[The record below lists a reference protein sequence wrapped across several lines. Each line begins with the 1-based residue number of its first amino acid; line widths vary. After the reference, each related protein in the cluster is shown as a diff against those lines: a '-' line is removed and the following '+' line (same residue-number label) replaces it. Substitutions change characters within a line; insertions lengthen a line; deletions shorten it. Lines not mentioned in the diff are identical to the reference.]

1 MSVRFLAD
9 ADLNQA
15 IIDGVRHREPAVDFK
30 TANEAGLS
38 GLSDHEVLELA
49 EDQGRVRVSHDTS
62 TMPVHFAARSRL
74 GLKNPGV
81 LLAFQSAPLS
91 EIIESLLIV
100 WSASRDSE
108 WEDRLHYLPSLSR
121 HVFR

>member
-1 MSVRFLAD
+1 
-9 ADLNQA
+9 
-15 IIDGVRHREPAVDFK
+15 
-30 TANEAGLS
+30 
-38 GLSDHEVLELA
+38 
-49 EDQGRVRVSHDTS
+49 
-62 TMPVHFAARSRL
+62 MPVHFAARSRL